1 MWRLRRF
8 VLSTRQKMARRP
20 GKSNVIWMSAPAV
33 AISEIRKVQKKW
45 PQRLGIM
52 TARATDYS
60 PGALCRTTYT
70 WFYSRAYLSTL
81 RGLCTLGSHTLLIL
95 PSKSLIVM
103 GDFGNAST
111 TII

>member
-1 MWRLRRF
+1 
-8 VLSTRQKMARRP
+8 MARRP
-20 GKSNVIWMSAPAV
+20 GKSSVTWMPAPAV
-33 AISEIRKVQKKW
+33 VISEIRKLRKKW

-60 PGALCRTTYT
+60 HGALCRTTYT
-70 WFYSRAYLSTL
+70 WFFSRAYLSTL
-81 RGLCTLGSHTLLIL
+81 RGLCILGSHTLRIL
-95 PSKSLIVM
+95 PIKFLIVM